1 MSASNG
7 AAPRTLWPA
16 RRGLTTLLDYAA
28 RSHGH
33 ATALLLLVSLIAFL
47 PGFFQIP
54 PIDRDEP
61 RFAQATKQ
69 MIETGDYVDIRF
81 QDKVRYKKPIGIYWM
96 QAAAVRTLEALGVR
110 DARTA
115 IAAYRVPSL
124 IGATGA
130 VLATY
135 WCGLAFVGR
144 RGAILA
150 ALMMASSLL
159 LSVEA
164 RLATTDAMLLL
175 TVVAAMGAL
184 ARAYLAPRQAG
195 VAILSPTLPA
205 IFWTALAAGILIK
218 GPLIVLFVG
227 LTAVSLSIFDRS
239 ARWLAALRPL
249 AGLAW
254 LLLLVLPWFV
264 AIYLRAGNAFLADA
278 VTKDVLA
285 KILSAEESHSGP
297 PGLYFVLFFAAFHP
311 GSILAAPAAPSVWAT
326 RREPAIRFLLAWLVP
341 SWILFELIPTKL
353 PHYVLPLY
361 PAIAILIAAAVES
374 KTLSQRPWLKLGAI
388 GWWLVPL
395 VLGIAALAA
404 AFTSQDEVVPF
415 AWAFLAVA
423 IAGGVLAW
431 RSYAAGG
438 AEVALLRGTA
448 ASILFVIGIC
458 GFVVPALKPPSL
470 ALAAV
475 LRQAGCAHP
484 LAAAAG
490 YEEPSLVLLTGSETY
505 DNLAFK
511 AADFLQR
518 GGCRFAF
525 IDARLLPYFTARAQE
540 IGLRY
545 ERQPAVEG
553 FNFSRGNLIT
563 VDVFHT
569 IGDPPQ

>member
-16 RRGLTTLLDYAA
+16 RRGLVTLLDYAA
-28 RSHGH
+28 RSHWH
-33 ATALLLLVSLIAFL
+33 ATALLLLGSLIAFL

-110 DARTA
+110 NAHTA

-124 IGATGA
+124 IGAIGA

-135 WCGLAFVGR
+135 WCALAFVGR

-195 VAILSPTLPA
+195 AASLRPILPA

-227 LTAVSLSIFDRS
+227 LTAVSISIFDHS

-254 LLLLVLPWFV
+254 LLLLALPWFV

-278 VTKDVLA
+278 VTKDVVA
-285 KILSAEESHSGP
+285 KILSAEETHSGP
-297 PGLYFVLFFAAFHP
+297 PGLYFVLFFAAFYP
-311 GSILAAPAAPSVWAT
+311 GSILAGLAAPSVWAT
-326 RREPAIRFLLAWLVP
+326 RREPATRFLLAWLGP

-361 PAIAILIAAAVES
+361 PAIAILIAAALES

-395 VLGIAALAA
+395 VVGIATLAA
-404 AFTSQDEVVPF
+404 AFTSQDDVVPL
-415 AWAFLAVA
+415 AWPFLAAA

-431 RSYAAGG
+431 RSYAADN
-438 AEVALLRGTA
+438 AEAALLRGTA

-490 YEEPSLVLLTGSETY
+490 YEEPSLVFLTGSETY

-525 IDARLLPYFTARAQE
+525 IDARLLPYFTARAQA

-563 VDVFHT
+563 VDVFRA
-569 IGDPPQ
+569 IGDPSQ